1 MKKIQSLLL
10 CMLMSVSMLSATP
23 IFAADA
29 EASESIGDGAVAAH
43 KEQEAT
49 LLADDQEGEVSNGYQ
64 LSKSNG
70 KIKSRAVT
78 YSSSQACGD
87 NLTWSLKDGV
97 LTISGTGAMY
107 DYGSDTAPWYSQR
120 TAVTKIVINSGATR
134 IGKRAFNNF
143 SNLTSVSI
151 PNTVKTIGEAAFY
164 ECYSI
169 TEIVLPAS
177 VNVLEAAAFANCRKL
192 KTISGG
198 SGLAQLGDYAFQ
210 DTVLDSFSVPGNLTK
225 ISRLAFFDC
234 PLSYFSVATGNTV
247 FSVKDGVLFTD
258 QGKTLFMYPAG
269 KSNTTYVIP
278 STVTEIAASSFN
290 YNKWLTSITI
300 PSSVKSIGSAA
311 FQNCYRIEAV
321 KIPDSVTSVGDFTF
335 YGCKSLKSVTFG
347 KGLESTSYQMFRKCP
362 ALTDINFGTALKTLY
377 AQTFAECT
385 ALTSVTLPINIT
397 SIGNGCFAECYSLIS
412 FTSKGLE
419 IIPFQAFLAC
429 GNLKNVTL
437 NEGVTKINRCAFCYC
452 LSIEAITLPYS
463 TKFVHSLAFEDTT
476 EITCKDSNMSPY
488 GYNGYRYLQKVNI
501 NVTQDYNNAFAV
513 LQLVNQQ
520 RKANGLHELVMDS
533 SLLNSAMVRA
543 GENAL
548 LFSHTRPD
556 GSIAFSLNDKM
567 IAENIAAGQATPQQV
582 MNSWMKSQ
590 GHKEN
595 ILSKNAKTIGIGV
608 VKHNGVYYWVQCFGS
623 GTNTANCAEP
633 ANKSTS
639 QTIALATDT
648 FKEAIIG
655 HGLSWSFGDDA
666 EYTFKLRTKLDKT
679 SVSKDTAVKAKVYV
693 TNPGFSSLA
702 AVLNNNYIS
711 WSSSNTKVAS
721 VSSNGNVSA
730 FAPGSANITAKLQ
743 HYRPA
748 ARLTVTC
755 NHKYIST
762 LTKAT
767 VSKNGKIT
775 YKCSCGATKSAATIY
790 YPKKITLSTTNY
802 TYNGKVRKPSVKA
815 VGSNGKTISS
825 ANYTVSYPKG
835 RKNVGKYTVTIKFK
849 GNYSG
854 TVKKTFNI
862 LPKSTSLSKITS
874 KSKGFKVYWK
884 KQASQTTGYQLQY
897 STSSKFSTKT
907 TKTLTIGKNKTTNKT
922 VSKLKSKKKY
932 YVRVRT
938 YKTVKYNGKS
948 TKLYGS
954 WSKAKAITTKR

>member
-1 MKKIQSLLL
+1 
-10 CMLMSVSMLSATP
+10 ML
-23 IFAADA
+23 
-29 EASESIGDGAVAAH
+29 
-43 KEQEAT
+43 
-49 LLADDQEGEVSNGYQ
+49 N
-64 LSKSNG
+64 
-70 KIKSRAVT
+70 R
-78 YSSSQACGD
+78 
-87 NLTWSLKDGV
+87 
-97 LTISGTGAMY
+97 
-107 DYGSDTAPWYSQR
+107 
-120 TAVTKIVINSGATR
+120 
-134 IGKRAFNNF
+134 
-143 SNLTSVSI
+143 
-151 PNTVKTIGEAAFY
+151 
-164 ECYSI
+164 
-169 TEIVLPAS
+169 
-177 VNVLEAAAFANCRKL
+177 
-192 KTISGG
+192 
-198 SGLAQLGDYAFQ
+198 
-210 DTVLDSFSVPGNLTK
+210 
-225 ISRLAFFDC
+225 
-234 PLSYFSVATGNTV
+234 
-247 FSVKDGVLFTD
+247 
-258 QGKTLFMYPAG
+258 
-269 KSNTTYVIP
+269 
-278 STVTEIAASSFN
+278 
-290 YNKWLTSITI
+290 LTSITI

-623 GTNTANCAEP
+623 GTNTANCAKP

-679 SVSKDTAVKAKVYV
+679 SVSKGTAVKAKVYV

-802 TYNGKVRKPSVKA
+802 TYNGKVRKPSVKV